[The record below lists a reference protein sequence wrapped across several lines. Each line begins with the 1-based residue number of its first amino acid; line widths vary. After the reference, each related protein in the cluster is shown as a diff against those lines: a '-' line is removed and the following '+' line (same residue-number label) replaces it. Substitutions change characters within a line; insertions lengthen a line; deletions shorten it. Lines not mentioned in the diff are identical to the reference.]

1 MNGSATVRL
10 WKETRA
16 LVVLWG
22 TGLAAIL
29 LVQTGPVEFG
39 GVLAVL
45 ASIALGT
52 WSVGHEFSHRTMP
65 LLLVQPL
72 SRRQHAVEKVTVLAL
87 MVSTLTLAALGPGTP
102 SVSLLVAGAAIG
114 LTVAPWF
121 TLRAGNARAGLIF
134 TIAFVVLW
142 ILGLTLL
149 AEQLAR
155 WRPDLVADDRAFRA
169 TALRWSTPVVLLAA
183 AVAGWR
189 RFTRLE
195 VVEDTGEHVGVTAR
209 WPSRARSRAAPHRS
223 HPIAAL
229 IGKEVALQQSLF
241 VISALAIVVW
251 LIDWR
256 FSAPGQHQATMFAV
270 TLMHGVFVALLAGA
284 MASAEERRLGTLGWQ
299 LLQPVS
305 GARQWIIKAGVATSL
320 ALLLAFGLPQ
330 VIALLDPD
338 ALSGRDS
345 AWMFRPEWV
354 CLLLGVVAA
363 SLYVSSLAGNGLQ
376 ALLVAMPFNLLL
388 WSTNAGVFTGGL
400 FTIGRPGLRGMTHS
414 GFYFVFIILTLLA
427 GAGFLLLLLWFAGVN
442 HRSVVR
448 DRPRVG
454 PQILALIL
462 YPLLAGIVVQQ
473 ILQIALD

>member
-1 MNGSATVRL
+1 MSAIAAVRL

-16 LVVLWG
+16 LIVLWG
-22 TGLAAIL
+22 AGLASVL
-29 LVQTGPVEFG
+29 LAGVGQLEFG
-39 GVLAVL
+39 GALAVL

-52 WSVGHEFSHRTMP
+52 WSVGHEFSHRTMS

-72 SRRQHAVEKVTVLAL
+72 SRRRQAVEKVTVLAL
-87 MVSTLTLAALGPGTP
+87 MVSTLILAALGPETP
-102 SVSLLVAGAAIG
+102 SATLLVAGAAVG
-114 LTVAPWF
+114 LTLAPWF

-134 TIAFVVLW
+134 TIALVVLG
-142 ILGLTLL
+142 ILGFTLL
-149 AEQLAR
+149 AEQFAR

-169 TALRWSTPVVLLAA
+169 TALRWSVPVVLLAA

-189 RFTRLE
+189 RFARLE
-195 VVEDTGEHVGVTAR
+195 VVDDTGEHLGVTAW
-209 WPSRARSRAAPHRS
+209 WPSRDRSGAAPHRS

-241 VISALAIVVW
+241 VISSLAIVVW

-256 FSAPGQHQATMFAV
+256 FSATGQHQATMFAV

-305 GARQWIIKAGVATSL
+305 GARQWIIKAGVAMIL
-320 ALLLAFGLPQ
+320 ALVLAFGLPQ
-330 VIALLDPD
+330 MIALLNPD

-354 CLLLGVVAA
+354 CLLLGVVGA

-400 FTIGRPGLRGMTHS
+400 FTIGRTGLRGVTSS
-414 GFYFVFIILTLLA
+414 GFYPLFVILTLLA